1 MSQGKERHKLSG
13 IFAQATIAHLGVA
26 KLALDAP
33 DRVFRFSADAGLEH
47 ALQCLGPVHKARDG
61 VHADVRFHPKVPL
74 LAFPGL
80 MHFWVARLAPVLG
93 RTRRVDQ
100 RGIDDR
106 TRTQHQPLL
115 AQQSVDLRKHLFP
128 KIHGTAADRTAFLPS
143 PHLTD
148 RTTAAKSAKIPKN
161 ICKKRETLTGPF
173 LGSSRYPPVEP
184 FLLGNPNHRKKS
196 NCSR

>member
-47 ALQCLGPVHKARDG
+47 ALRCLGPVHKARVG

-93 RTRRVDQ
+93 RTRAL
-100 RGIDDR
+100 I
-106 TRTQHQPLL
+106 
-115 AQQSVDLRKHLFP
+115 S
-128 KIHGTAADRTAFLPS
+128 AAS
-143 PHLTD
+143 
-148 RTTAAKSAKIPKN
+148 TTVPERSI
-161 ICKKRETLTGPF
+161 
-173 LGSSRYPPVEP
+173 
-184 FLLGNPNHRKKS
+184 NP
-196 NCSR
+196 

>member
-47 ALQCLGPVHKARDG
+47 ALQCLGPVHKARVG

-148 RTTAAKSAKIPKN
+148 RTTAAKSGSEATSRLRKADV
-161 ICKKRETLTGPF
+161 PF
-173 LGSSRYPPVEP
+173 SLPARTAQSIPPVHP
-184 FLLGNPNHRKKS
+184 KRA
-196 NCSR
+196 

>member
-47 ALQCLGPVHKARDG
+47 ALQCLGPVHKARVG
-61 VHADVRFHPKVPL
+61 VHADVRFHPKV
-74 LAFPGL
+74 
-80 MHFWVARLAPVLG
+80 
-93 RTRRVDQ
+93 
-100 RGIDDR
+100 
-106 TRTQHQPLL
+106 PLL

-148 RTTAAKSAKIPKN
+148 RTTAAKSGSEATSRLRKADV
-161 ICKKRETLTGPF
+161 PF
-173 LGSSRYPPVEP
+173 SLPARTAQSIPPVHP
-184 FLLGNPNHRKKS
+184 KRA
-196 NCSR
+196 